1 MGRDASHSNSL
12 FQAAETVV
20 RRLCELHSKVGSIEF
35 LLPRPSSP
43 PSLHDA
49 RSIFHFLLVHVMD
62 NCCYIGLILISLERE
77 MEGGGINLCNNIICK
92 TNIAKRKESS
102 SVYYYLFLVHR
113 TLLAKTQG
121 KCSFFSLSYACMQIP
136 LIDSRILLSLS
147 FSPSLRLRKILLT
160 EHRLFLVLRGG
171 GFILPKSARFLPPSN
186 RISPPSV
193 STWSTTD
200 ATFSNAGI
208 SICVRS
214 LLGHLKRTRVETHV
228 LRVASEF

>member
-1 MGRDASHSNSL
+1 
-12 FQAAETVV
+12 
-20 RRLCELHSKVGSIEF
+20 
-35 LLPRPSSP
+35 
-43 PSLHDA
+43 
-49 RSIFHFLLVHVMD
+49 
-62 NCCYIGLILISLERE
+62 

-171 GFILPKSARFLPPSN
+171 GFILPKSARFLPPSS

>member
-136 LIDSRILLSLS
+136 LIDSRILLSRPFFSVPSFTEDTSDRAPPFPRFTRRRIYLAEVGKILTPIELNLSTLS
-147 FSPSLRLRKILLT
+147 FDL
-160 EHRLFLVLRGG
+160 EH
-171 GFILPKSARFLPPSN
+171 N
-186 RISPPSV
+186 
-193 STWSTTD
+193 
-200 ATFSNAGI
+200 
-208 SICVRS
+208 
-214 LLGHLKRTRVETHV
+214 
-228 LRVASEF
+228 

>member
-77 MEGGGINLCNNIICK
+77 MEGGGINLCNNIKQIS
-92 TNIAKRKESS
+92 RK
-102 SVYYYLFLVHR
+102 
-113 TLLAKTQG
+113 KG
-121 KCSFFSLSYACMQIP
+121 K
-136 LIDSRILLSLS
+136 LIGLLSPVSRSPNS
-147 FSPSLRLRKILLT
+147 FS
-160 EHRLFLVLRGG
+160 
-171 GFILPKSARFLPPSN
+171 
-186 RISPPSV
+186 
-193 STWSTTD
+193 
-200 ATFSNAGI
+200 
-208 SICVRS
+208 
-214 LLGHLKRTRVETHV
+214 
-228 LRVASEF
+228 